1 MPGRGSTSS
10 VPPDVPGYER
20 RIILELTRIGS
31 SQKVTAIDEDTGTE
45 VSFISP
51 ASAARADIER
61 LARSKLDYVIKK
73 NLAG

>member
-1 MPGRGSTSS
+1 MHGRSSTSN
-10 VPPDVPGYER
+10 VQPDVPEYER

-51 ASAARADIER
+51 SSAMRVDIER
-61 LARSKLDYVIKK
+61 LARSKLDYVINK
-73 NLAG
+73 NRAE

>member
-10 VPPDVPGYER
+10 VQPDVPDYER

-51 ASAARADIER
+51 SSAMRVDIER
-61 LARSKLDYVIKK
+61 LARSKLDYVINK
-73 NLAG
+73 NRAE

>member
-1 MPGRGSTSS
+1 MQ
-10 VPPDVPGYER
+10 PDVPGYER

-51 ASAARADIER
+51 SSAARADIER